1 MERLDYFT
9 WTLVYLPGLVMA
21 VVGYCLGQWLVFCGG
36 LGWMLSWTGT
46 LWTEMK
52 KERDAAKER
61 QEKRQEEEM
70 ARERFSTNL
79 VLEQWILERQKS
91 ITIQIEE

>member
-21 VVGYCLGQWLVFCGG
+21 VVGYFLGQWLVFCGG

-79 VLEQWILERQKS
+79 VLERWILERQKS

>member
-21 VVGYCLGQWLVFCGG
+21 VVGYFLGQWLVFCGG

-61 QEKRQEEEM
+61 QEKRQEEEL
-70 ARERFSTNL
+70 AQERFSTNL
-79 VLEQWILERQKS
+79 VLEQWIRENN

>member
-21 VVGYCLGQWLVFCGG
+21 VVGYFLGQWLVFCGG

-46 LWTEMK
+46 LRSELK
-52 KERDAAKER
+52 KERDAAREGE
-61 QEKRQEEEM
+61 EKH
-70 ARERFSTNL
+70 REGELAPEKLNKSTFGSNRF
-79 VLEQWILERQKS
+79 
-91 ITIQIEE
+91 